1 MNECKSDTRCRV
13 IMNRIARVCDYILRP
28 VLSEPVFFMLMVLLG
43 SSAPLSVQF
52 FAGKS
57 VFHYILYA
65 VSTCALEAY
74 ILCLILL
81 FIKWRPIKTAIK
93 VVVYLYVGLFAM
105 LMVGTGVLLKS
116 PFNVDIL
123 GLIAE
128 TDVREAGGFFKAFM
142 NVKSFLLLAA
152 TVLVII
158 IMVLVVRRVS
168 RLSSPSVCMR
178 IPVAILLMCILG
190 YGAKTAVYM
199 ARGFATP
206 YSLRRN
212 IAQPGRPD
220 LKFGFQAL
228 FADPLFKSIDIAEEY
243 SLNYSDIAG
252 WEELQP
258 LAMKETLDADTARNF
273 SIAIIIGE
281 SFIRSH
287 SSLYGYPLPTNPR
300 LGEELASGRLILFG
314 DMTSPA
320 NMTTESVRNTLNLN
334 DISSGEKW
342 CEGIYFPSLL
352 KRAGWN
358 VYHYDN
364 QTVNKSSDVGIAGVF
379 YSDFV
384 MEHVLDGKSDRTFPY
399 DMEYVEYT
407 EQQLSRRKSGKTFVI
422 YHLLGQHFPA
432 SMRYEGS
439 PRFTPGDIVAPGLDD
454 DDRQLV
460 ADYDNATLYNDS
472 VVARIIRRW
481 SDECAVVVYFSDHG
495 EDLPDLGGVDG
506 RIVTSP
512 DDEAWIER
520 QFHVP
525 FMVWTSE
532 SFMREYP
539 RLRSSIEEAAQRPGT
554 TDRLGHMILG
564 LCGIKSCYYQAD
576 RDQASL
582 QYRSKPRKSAGGYD
596 LEVQP

>member
-1 MNECKSDTRCRV
+1 
-13 IMNRIARVCDYILRP
+13 
-28 VLSEPVFFMLMVLLG
+28 MVLLG
-43 SSAPLSVQF
+43 SSAPLSMQI

-57 VFHYILYA
+57 VTHYLLYA
-65 VSTCALEAY
+65 FSTCVLEAY
-74 ILCLILL
+74 ILCLFLL
-81 FIKWRPIKTAIK
+81 FIKWRPLKTAIK
-93 VVVYLYVGLFAM
+93 VVVYLYFGLFAT

-116 PFNVDIL
+116 AFNADIL

-128 TDVREAGGFFKAFM
+128 TDVTEAGGFFKAFM
-142 NVKSFLLLAA
+142 SWKAFLLLCVSILFLILFALG
-152 TVLVII
+152 VKGI
-158 IMVLVVRRVS
+158 RRLFP
-168 RLSSPSVCMR
+168 LSGR
-178 IPVAILLMCILG
+178 ISIPAAILLTIILG

-199 ARGFATP
+199 TKGFATP

-228 FADPLFKSIDIAEEY
+228 FADPLFKSIDIVEEY
-243 SLNYSDIAG
+243 RINYSDLAD
-252 WEELQP
+252 WEQLQS
-258 LAMKETLDADTARNF
+258 LAMKEPLEADTARHF
-273 SIAIIIGE
+273 HIAIVIGE

-352 KRAGWN
+352 KKAGWN

-407 EQQLSRRKSGKTFVI
+407 ERQLSRRKSGKTFVI

-439 PRFTPGDIVAPGLDD
+439 PRFTPGDIVAPGLDN

-460 ADYDNATLYNDS
+460 ADYD
-472 VVARIIRRW
+472 
-481 SDECAVVVYFSDHG
+481 
-495 EDLPDLGGVDG
+495 
-506 RIVTSP
+506 
-512 DDEAWIER
+512 
-520 QFHVP
+520 
-525 FMVWTSE
+525 
-532 SFMREYP
+532 
-539 RLRSSIEEAAQRPGT
+539 
-554 TDRLGHMILG
+554 
-564 LCGIKSCYYQAD
+564 
-576 RDQASL
+576 
-582 QYRSKPRKSAGGYD
+582 
-596 LEVQP
+596 

>member
-1 MNECKSDTRCRV
+1 MRGRNVMS
-13 IMNRIARVCDYILRP
+13 RIAFVCDSILRP
-28 VLSEPVFFMLMVLLG
+28 VLSEPVFFMLIVLLG
-43 SSAPLSVQF
+43 SSAPLSVQI

-57 VFHYILYA
+57 VTHYLLYA
-65 VSTCALEAY
+65 FSTCVLEAY
-74 ILCLILL
+74 ILCLFLL
-81 FIKWRPIKTAIK
+81 FLKWRPLKTAVK
-93 VVVYLYVGLFAM
+93 VVVYLYFGLFAM

-116 PFNVDIL
+116 PFNADIL
-123 GLIAE
+123 GLIVE
-128 TDVREAGGFFKAFM
+128 TDVHEAGGFFRAFM
-142 NVKSFLLLAA
+142 NWRAFLLLCVSILFV
-152 TVLVII
+152 VLFALGVKG
-158 IMVLVVRRVS
+158 VK
-168 RLSSPSVCMR
+168 RLLPLPGHIS
-178 IPVAILLMCILG
+178 IPAAILMMIILG

-199 ARGFATP
+199 AGGFATP

-228 FADPLFKSIDIAEEY
+228 FADPLFKSIDIVEEY
-243 SLNYSDIAG
+243 SINYSDLAG
-252 WEELQP
+252 WEELQFH
-258 LAMKETLDADTARNF
+258 AMKEPVEADTTRHF
-273 SIAIIIGE
+273 HIAIVIGE

-287 SSLYGYPLPTNPR
+287 SSLYGYPLLTNPR
-300 LGEELASGRLILFG
+300 LGKELASGRLILFS

-334 DISSGEKW
+334 DISSGESW
-342 CEGIYFPSLL
+342 SESIYFPSLL

-364 QTVNKSSDVGIAGVF
+364 QTVNKSSDAGIAGMF
-379 YSDFV
+379 YSDFI
-384 MEHVLDGKSDRTFPY
+384 MDHVLDGKSDRTFPY
-399 DMEYVEYT
+399 DMEYVEYAG
-407 EQQLSRRKSGKTFVI
+407 QQLSRRKPGKTFVI

-439 PRFTPGDIVAPGLDD
+439 PCFTSCDIKAPCLDN

-472 VVARIIRRW
+472 VVASIIRHW

-495 EDLPDLGGVDG
+495 EDLPDLGGVEG
-506 RIVTSP
+506 RIVASP
-512 DDEAWIER
+512 DDKAWIER

-532 SFMREYP
+532 SFGCEYP
-539 RLRSSIEEAAQRPGT
+539 GLKSSIMEAAHRPGT

-564 LCGIKSCYYQAD
+564 LCGVKSSRYRAD
-576 RDQASL
+576 CDQASIY
-582 QYRSKPRKSAGGYD
+582 YRSKPRKSAGGYG
-596 LEVQP
+596 LELQP